1 MIEPVALE
9 LPLSGLTVQWRAT
22 PPGWRLGSPAELTAL
37 DAQPEGHRGWAT
49 MTGGTRPFAHTQ
61 RPPDARD
68 TDPTPLWCVV
78 CWENPGHS
86 IVMGADGGSVPIAPV
101 GGLLVG
107 EFVSTHP
114 QVTLRWASHHP
125 MPRVT
130 VEPIPCPTPP
140 PPPRPFAWADERAA
154 PWQQGFL
161 IGLAQLLQRLEDDG
175 EVTNSTVELDGD
187 TCTLTFALPGHD
199 QDQWGYRI
207 VDLPTFRSGF
217 GPTPPSPHK
226 LAGYAWINLWP
237 PPRWNPDT
245 AIDGVMWFGPG
256 RPTT

>member
-1 MIEPVALE
+1 M
-9 LPLSGLTVQWRAT
+9 
-22 PPGWRLGSPAELTAL
+22 
-37 DAQPEGHRGWAT
+37 
-49 MTGGTRPFAHTQ
+49 
-61 RPPDARD
+61 
-68 TDPTPLWCVV
+68 
-78 CWENPGHS
+78 
-86 IVMGADGGSVPIAPV
+86 
-101 GGLLVG
+101 LVG

-125 MPRVT
+125 MPGVT
-130 VEPIPCPTPP
+130 VEPIPWPT

-187 TCTLTFALPGHD
+187 NCTLTFTLPGHD
-199 QDQWGYRI
+199 QDRWGYRI